1 MRSVD
6 HLLADGERIH
16 LVTREHGVV
25 LVGAFVRATVTL
37 AIAGGLA
44 YELAP
49 TRSLGPVPL
58 VVAICAGLVASL
70 ALLRL
75 VRRVAVWQGRRLVV
89 TDRKVLLVSGALTR
103 RVTALPLASIDGI
116 EVRRVGALGPRCGA
130 LLLSANGRRCVLF
143 GLRRVPHPE
152 RVMALMLHLA
162 GEVRERRPRITD
174 APAHH
179 LQIH

>member
-16 LVTREHGVV
+16 LVSREHGVV

-44 YELAP
+44 YKLAG
-49 TRSLGPVPL
+49 TRSLGVLPT
-58 VVAICAGLVASL
+58 VVAVCAGLVSAL
-70 ALLRL
+70 ALMRL
-75 VRRVAVWQGRRLVV
+75 VRRVARWQARRLVV
-89 TDRKVLLVSGALTR
+89 TDRKVLLVSGALSR
-103 RVTALPLASIDGI
+103 RVTALPLAAIDGI

-152 RVMALMLHLA
+152 RVMTLMLHLS
-162 GEVRERRPRITD
+162 GEVRERRPRIAD
-174 APAHH
+174 VASEH
-179 LQIH
+179 LSVR